1 MAIGLHPLP
10 SLAHRKMSMRDTV
23 AELKKKVKEEMEKMY
38 PDDWEERFEKLPLW
52 KVKKPWLEK
61 LRELNKA
68 RFPEQHAHMD
78 ACRLENDAA
87 NADFKSRDL
96 ARELHTEKART
107 KEVADRAQ
115 KLESERND
123 FRDQLTESIKECE
136 DLRKRLGKRPRE
148 EDSDSDSDSDEDKDA
163 RLKDALEEIE
173 RLKKT
178 GAHAGSL
185 QQALKKK
192 NEDNKKLQEQI
203 DELQKTNH
211 AYFTE
216 LQPLRAMH
224 ARQCAQN
231 DTHMFMDKFST
242 ALHNISNVE
251 LKHEGDADKRDFST
265 FLALKVREGDY
276 DDEKYSYVTLNS
288 RLILE
293 KVLVDTMLYERMLQE
308 LGVEKGKWVHHKP
321 RADHT
326 ERNERTLAKVKE
338 IWGDN
343 ALNPHALYHV
353 LGN

>member
-1 MAIGLHPLP
+1 
-10 SLAHRKMSMRDTV
+10 MRDSV
-23 AELKKKVKEEMEKMY
+23 AELKKRVKEDMEKLF
-38 PDDWEERFEKLPLW
+38 PDDWEERFDNLPLW
-52 KVKKPWLEK
+52 KTKKPWLEK

-68 RFPEQHAHMD
+68 LFPEQHALMEVCAHK
-78 ACRLENDAA
+78 NDAE
-87 NADFKSRDL
+87 NADFKSKQL
-96 ARELHTEKART
+96 ADELRTEKARNR
-107 KEVADRAQ
+107 EALARNE
-115 KLESERND
+115 KLQAECND
-123 FRDQLTESIKECE
+123 FRDQLNESIKECE

-148 EDSDSDSDSDEDKDA
+148 EDSDSDSDEDEDTAA

-173 RLKKT
+173 QLKKT
-178 GAHAGSL
+178 GAHAGTL

-231 DTHMFMDKFST
+231 DIHKFVDKFRPE
-242 ALHNISNVE
+242 LHNISNVE
-251 LKHEGDADKRDFST
+251 LKHEGDADKKDFST
-265 FLALKVREGDY
+265 LLSLKVREGDY

-326 ERNERTLAKVKE
+326 ARNERTIAKVKE

-343 ALNPHALYHV
+343 AFNPHALYHV